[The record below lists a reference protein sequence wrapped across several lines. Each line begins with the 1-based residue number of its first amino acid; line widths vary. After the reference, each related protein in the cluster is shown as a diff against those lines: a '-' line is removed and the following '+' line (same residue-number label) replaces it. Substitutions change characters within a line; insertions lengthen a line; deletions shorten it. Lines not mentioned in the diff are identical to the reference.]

1 MPAPPVPSEL
11 PATHA
16 SPSLAASEALPAGS
30 TLSEFKILR
39 VLGSGGFGIVYLAHD
54 ESLGRLVA
62 LKEYL
67 PVSLAGRGI
76 DGQVQVRSSSFADTF
91 AAGLS
96 SFVNE
101 AQLLAR
107 FDHPSLVKVHR
118 FWQANATAYMVMPY
132 YEGVTLRQ
140 VRESMSVPPDEAWLR
155 RLLDSLLGALEV
167 MHDASVFHRDV
178 APDNILMLP
187 SGVPV
192 LLDFGAARHALAGQ
206 TQVLTAI
213 LKPSYAPIE
222 QYAGVSEFRQ
232 GPWTDI
238 YATAATLHY
247 CLTGKAPSTSAA
259 RTVHDT
265 QRPLHQ
271 REEFCAT
278 TSDRPYDEKWLEAL
292 DWGLTVMP
300 QGRPQS
306 IAEWREALAG
316 RLPVPSATS
325 STGPIIAAPVRT
337 TSGEHFPATQLHART
352 QFPATVASTAT
363 QFEATRLDAR
373 DSPGVDPRQG
383 AVSTS
388 AAQAAHVPV
397 SGPDEAGVD
406 GPAPT
411 PETTSPHAAAPR
423 SRVVPWP
430 WAIAGF
436 AAVVF
441 SGGLWSLLATHPAPT
456 SAAAPLSTATAA
468 AARSGGADP
477 GPRPAR
483 PGAAPTGIA
492 REPAPVPVKKDRAAV
507 AGAGPDGSRTPAAVK
522 PPAPSSPR
530 QICGDPDRAWLSRL
544 NCMRITCTTPKWE
557 RHPQCAN
564 WQLLAQPGNS

>member
-1 MPAPPVPSEL
+1 MPPPSVPSEL

-16 SPSLAASEALPAGS
+16 SPSLAAPEALLAGS
-30 TLSEFKILR
+30 THSEFKILR

-67 PVSLAGRGI
+67 PVSLAGRGP

-118 FWQANATAYMVMPY
+118 FWQANGTAYMVMPY

-140 VRESMSVPPDEAWLR
+140 VRESMSVPPDEAWLH

-178 APDNILMLP
+178 APDNILVLP

-192 LLDFGAARHALAGQ
+192 LLDFGAARHVLAGQ

-222 QYAGVSEFRQ
+222 QYAGASEFRQ

-278 TSDRPYDEKWLEAL
+278 TSSQPYDKKWLEAL
-292 DWGLTVMP
+292 DWALTVMP
-300 QGRPQS
+300 QGRPQN

-316 RLPVPSATS
+316 RLPVPSASS
-325 STGPIIAAPVRT
+325 STGPIIVAPVRT
-337 TSGEHFPATQLHART
+337 TSDANFPATELHART
-352 QFPATVASTAT
+352 QFPATVASTAALF
-363 QFEATRLDAR
+363 QATLLDAR
-373 DSPGVDPRQG
+373 DSPGVGPRQD
-383 AVSTS
+383 ALSTS
-388 AAQAAHVPV
+388 AAQATDVPG
-397 SGPDEAGVD
+397 SGPDEAGV
-406 GPAPT
+406 GGSAPRPKT
-411 PETTSPHAAAPR
+411 MSPHPAAPR
-423 SRVVPWP
+423 SRVIAWP
-430 WAIAGF
+430 WAIAGL
-436 AAVVF
+436 ATVALG
-441 SGGLWSLLATHPAPT
+441 GGLWSLLASNPMPT
-456 SAAAPLSTATAA
+456 PAAPLSAAAAA
-468 AARSGGADP
+468 AARSGRADP
-477 GPRPAR
+477 APRVSADPNLLFFSR
-483 PGAAPTGIA
+483 C
-492 REPAPVPVKKDRAAV
+492 ERAC
-507 AGAGPDGSRTPAAVK
+507 
-522 PPAPSSPR
+522 SS
-530 QICGDPDRAWLSRL
+530 SFVFF
-544 NCMRITCTTPKWE
+544 
-557 RHPQCAN
+557 
-564 WQLLAQPGNS
+564 